1 MLLYMSCVR
10 LLVFVDLD
18 DVDFCLLM
26 YNRKVL
32 GEVILDWIIN
42 VDGDGDDVDYDD
54 VDDNDSNT
62 KQRRRPTTPM
72 NF

>member
-1 MLLYMSCVR
+1 MFYLCLCCVCVAF
-10 LLVFVDLD
+10 VFVDLD

-26 YNRKVL
+26 YNQKVL

-42 VDGDGDDVDYDD
+42 DDGDDGG
-54 VDDNDSNT
+54 DNA
-62 KQRRRPTTPM
+62 KRRRRPTTPM